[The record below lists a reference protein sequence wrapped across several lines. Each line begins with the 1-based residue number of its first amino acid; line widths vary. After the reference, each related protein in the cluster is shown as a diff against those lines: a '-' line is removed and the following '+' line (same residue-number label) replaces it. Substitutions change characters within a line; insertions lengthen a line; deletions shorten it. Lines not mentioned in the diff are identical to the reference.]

1 MDIEKAIQFILDQQ
15 AKNEADFA
23 TWRAQFQQKL
33 DAQRERADQQILEI
47 RTLLSQ
53 VATHQAHASA
63 ILDAIAERHNE
74 MAQRHNEMA
83 QRHDSL
89 AERHDSLIRTVE
101 RLSETVRDHIARHS

>member
-1 MDIEKAIQFILDQQ
+1 MDIEKAIQFILDQH
-15 AKNEADFA
+15 AKSEADFA

-74 MAQRHNEMA
+74 I
-83 QRHDSL
+83 
-89 AERHDSLIRTVE
+89 AERHDSLARTVE
-101 RLSETVRDHIARHS
+101 RLSETVRDHISRHS